1 MARKKGTELRKAFR
15 AGGVYVFVM
24 TPMATT
30 RNRRGDLEVDLAG
43 VEKNTAHFAGVP
55 GEKTFVVC
63 GGSGEFYSLTPG
75 EVTDIAAAAVAG
87 ARGRCKIVCGIGGTD
102 KAAVRMAQAI
112 QETGVDAVLVMPH
125 EAVSRRGDR
134 AIWERHR
141 AINRSLDI
149 GFLPFRAPR
158 QLLSI
163 DLVKRF
169 AEVPNVV
176 AIKEESGAVDWV
188 RTGCRVTGNAVPV
201 ITGGGEIM
209 VPYYYLAG
217 AVGFTTG
224 LANLTLA
231 KSIELHEAG
240 IAKDWDRTMLGRD
253 YFEPITGM
261 RGKLGTP
268 MLKAGLEMMGLAG
281 GPVRATGAVLDAS
294 GRRKVRALLKERG
307 LL

>member
-1 MARKKGTELRKAFR
+1 
-15 AGGVYVFVM
+15 
-24 TPMATT
+24 
-30 RNRRGDLEVDLAG
+30 
-43 VEKNTAHFAGVP
+43 
-55 GEKTFVVC
+55 
-63 GGSGEFYSLTPG
+63 
-75 EVTDIAAAAVAG
+75 
-87 ARGRCKIVCGIGGTD
+87 
-102 KAAVRMAQAI
+102 MAQAI